1 MPRGCEIGMI
11 GTSWAIISIWVSL
24 LLSSGSLFSCCRIN
38 VQKVSFFWLRKEPD
52 SLFLYSVSEYRNY
65 CWLVL
70 SAVTDIFISS
80 ICSQWINLS
89 PSCLLSLS
97 LLLSFSFSFLPPSFL
112 SIFLSFFLFF
122 LPFFLACFLACL
134 LFLSFSSLS
143 LSLLFLS
150 FCSSTY
156 IYLL

>member
-97 LLLSFSFSFLPPSFL
+97 LAESKLLEAGFSLSSDVTLPPAVSPMVVGPL
-112 SIFLSFFLFF
+112 SMLGQ
-122 LPFFLACFLACL
+122 
-134 LFLSFSSLS
+134 
-143 LSLLFLS
+143 
-150 FCSSTY
+150 STHHTALRY
-156 IYLL
+156 VVH